1 MARRGVQGDRGEN
14 GTLSEKLERGVAP
27 IDMGGMDLGHGTWD
41 NQAGPDSKD
50 LGGTGRSIHHHH
62 LEADMVHVCAGIH
75 FYSGTCERWRIWNKP
90 RYRQFSVVAP

>member
-1 MARRGVQGDRGEN
+1 
-14 GTLSEKLERGVAP
+14 
-27 IDMGGMDLGHGTWD
+27 MGPFQKSWREAWHRLTWAGMDLGHGTWD

-62 LEADMVHVCAGIH
+62 LEADMAHVCAGIH

-90 RYRQFSVVAP
+90 RYRQFSVAAP